1 MGGGARRERG
11 ASQQPQARLG
21 RAILV
26 AFCMRKRSHESCRF
40 RMVGAC
46 PDAAFRSAHPL
57 HSCARDT
64 DQLVEL
70 ALFGIPDAA
79 AQKKT
84 GRQMIGSRCAA
95 FSRRGTKRIMRC
107 DHDYG

>member
-1 MGGGARRERG
+1 M
-11 ASQQPQARLG
+11 LG
-21 RAILV
+21 

-46 PDAAFRSAHPL
+46 PDAAFRSAQPL

-70 ALFGIPDAA
+70 ALIGMPDVAA
-79 AQKKT
+79 EKNLV
-84 GRQMIGSRCAA
+84 
-95 FSRRGTKRIMRC
+95 
-107 DHDYG
+107 DN

>member
-1 MGGGARRERG
+1 MSG
-11 ASQQPQARLG
+11 
-21 RAILV
+21 
-26 AFCMRKRSHESCRF
+26 AFCLRKGSHESCRF

-46 PDAAFRSAHPL
+46 PDAAFRSAQPL

-79 AQKKT
+79 AQKNPVVNSYDRAVSCT
-84 GRQMIGSRCAA
+84 LVRTLARVQHI
-95 FSRRGTKRIMRC
+95 
-107 DHDYG
+107 

>member
-11 ASQQPQARLG
+11 ASPQQPQARLG
-21 RAILV
+21 RAILL
-26 AFCMRKRSHESCRF
+26 AFGLRKRSHDSCRF

-46 PDAAFRSAHPL
+46 PDAAFRSAQPL

-79 AQKKT
+79 AQKNPVAK
-84 GRQMIGSRCAA
+84 S
-95 FSRRGTKRIMRC
+95 
-107 DHDYG
+107 